1 MAKKRTQI
9 VMQFVLPTEIRDG
22 FPKLLDKMKKH
33 VIREAIRSAM
43 LPAKNS
49 LKAKVLGLATTS
61 RQSSGAT
68 ARAITSKYKQH
79 KQYEYVFY
87 GIVGVNRKLKEAIAP
102 GVSPEFA
109 PAQRQAS
116 FGINKRKRDGSLVF
130 GPDGM
135 PVYLKRYPR
144 KEVRSTIKRRTG
156 RLRLR
161 WPNKYWYFINYGT
174 SGTDRKGPWAGK
186 RKHNFEG
193 YNFVQQVQSET
204 QAEAQAV
211 FRAKVLEHFK
221 RVFG

>member
-1 MAKKRTQI
+1 MAKRRTQI

-22 FPKLLDKMKKH
+22 FPKLLDKLKKH

-49 LKAKVLGLATTS
+49 LKAKVLGIATNS

-102 GVSPEFA
+102 EVSPEFA
-109 PAQRQAS
+109 PRQRQVS
-116 FGINKRKRDGSLVF
+116 FGIKRRLRSGAEVF
-130 GPDGM
+130 S
-135 PVYLKRYPR
+135 KRYPR
-144 KEVRSTIKRRTG
+144 KEVKSTLRKKTG

-161 WPNKYWYFINYGT
+161 WPNKYWHLINYGF
-174 SGTDRKGPWAGK
+174 SATDRKGPWAGV
-186 RKHNFEG
+186 RTRSFPG
-193 YNFVQQVQSET
+193 YNFIEQVRSET
-204 QAEAQAV
+204 QAEAQQI
-211 FRAKVLEHFK
+211 FKAKVIEHFK
-221 RVFG
+221 RVFK

>member
-9 VMQFVLPTEIRDG
+9 IMQFVLPTEIRDG

-49 LKAKVLGLATTS
+49 LKAKVLGLASSS

-79 KQYEYVFY
+79 KSYEYVFY

-102 GVSPEFA
+102 ETSPDYS
-109 PAQRQAS
+109 PAQRQVS
-116 FGINKRKRDGSLVF
+116 FGIKRRLRNGAEVF
-130 GPDGM
+130 S
-135 PVYLKRYPR
+135 KRYPR
-144 KEVRSTIKRRTG
+144 KEVKSTLRKKTG
-156 RLRLR
+156 TLRLR
-161 WPNKYWYFINYGT
+161 WPNKYWHLLNYGF
-174 SGTDRKGPWAGK
+174 SATDRKGPWAGRRTRSFK
-186 RKHNFEG
+186 GHNFIE
-193 YNFVQQVQSET
+193 QVRSET
-204 QAEAQAV
+204 QAEAQQI